1 MCSARALVGIGS
13 AARFIHLQ
21 PLINS
26 SSDSGHTCCHKI
38 VKRFRPARMA
48 QPAEPTH
55 FADTRS
61 AQLQIGQTS
70 SSAEYYALQLAQG
83 GPYLTGLAIEELF
96 KTR

>member
-1 MCSARALVGIGS
+1 
-13 AARFIHLQ
+13 
-21 PLINS
+21 
-26 SSDSGHTCCHKI
+26 
-38 VKRFRPARMA
+38 MA

-70 SSAEYYALQLAQG
+70 SSAEYYALQLAQC

-96 KTR
+96 